1 MALGIILLFIAGNI
15 LGLHHLSNPIFKM
28 MTGLVIISFI
38 PMLMHTYMSI
48 YRLFFFEKKMA
59 PVLQYIEAHPMCSYN
74 DIVENNITPKTYYL
88 SDEMV
93 IDLRSRRKIITMM
106 DLQNQTFYRIAT
118 EADWQRWGLFDDDEY
133 DDEDFDDDEFI

>member
-1 MALGIILLFIAGNI
+1 
-15 LGLHHLSNPIFKM
+15 
-28 MTGLVIISFI
+28 
-38 PMLMHTYMSI
+38 
-48 YRLFFFEKKMA
+48 
-59 PVLQYIEAHPMCSYN
+59 MCSYN